1 MAHLRD
7 LLVVKVS
14 GDARIL
20 DSASTASAAL
30 KQQADQFSESDLVRF
45 FHALA
50 ETETTLK
57 EAANPRYQVEVALVR
72 LMEMRRLGSLGELVQ
87 RITALESALRT
98 GNPPAQ
104 SSTPRANPAAS
115 NPSSNTTSSKPA
127 KGVAAAA
134 EVVATDAAA
143 TTAESSFFNQ
153 LKAHLEQKRR
163 RLMIAALE
171 SALRT
176 DLEGDE
182 FVVEFALDAKHYRD
196 TLARSDNAKAL
207 REACADICG
216 KEIGIR
222 FVIKSETGSTS
233 VDSPAPHTAEA
244 RQKVRQAVAGDPAIQ
259 QVQRTF
265 GAEIVD
271 VKPL

>member
-127 KGVAAAA
+127 KGTAAA
-134 EVVATDAAA
+134 EVAATDTAN
-143 TTAESSFFNQ
+143 TAESSFFNQ

-233 VDSPAPHTAEA
+233 VDSPAPPTAEA

>member
-1 MAHLRD
+1 MRSP
-7 LLVVKVS
+7 KP
-14 GDARIL
+14 RP
-20 DSASTASAAL
+20 
-30 KQQADQFSESDLVRF
+30 
-45 FHALA
+45 
-50 ETETTLK
+50 TLK

-87 RITALESALRT
+87 RIAALESALRT

-104 SSTPRANPAAS
+104 SSTPRANPSAPNS
-115 NPSSNTTSSKPA
+115 SSNTTSSKPA
-127 KGVAAAA
+127 KGAVAA
-134 EVVATDAAA
+134 EVAAPDAAP
-143 TTAESSFFNQ
+143 TTADSSFLNQ

-196 TLARSDNAKAL
+196 TLARSDNSKAL

-222 FVIKSETGSTS
+222 FVIKPETGSTS
-233 VDSPAPHTAEA
+233 VDSPASHTTEA
-244 RQKVRQAVAGDPAIQ
+244 RQKARQAVAGDPAIQ

-271 VKPL
+271 VKPV